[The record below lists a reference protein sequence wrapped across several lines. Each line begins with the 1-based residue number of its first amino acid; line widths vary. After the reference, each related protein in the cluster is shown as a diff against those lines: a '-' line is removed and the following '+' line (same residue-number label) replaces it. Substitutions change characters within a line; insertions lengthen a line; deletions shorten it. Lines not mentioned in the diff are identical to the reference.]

1 MDSLREALAAW
12 ADIVG
17 AANVSAEDALLRAW
31 SAATYATGTTVAAV
45 LRPADRDELAACLRV
60 AARFSVAVYP
70 VSCGKNWGLGS
81 RCPTRDGSVVID
93 LGRMNA
99 ITGFDEAM
107 AWVEVEPGVTF
118 RQLHTFLAE
127 RGSRLFASVTGSSP
141 DASVLGNA
149 LERGDGSGPLGD
161 RCAHVC
167 GLEAVLSTGEVV
179 RTGFARHGDSPL
191 AHVHRWG
198 LGPSLEGLLAQSN
211 LAVVTRMTVWL
222 TPLPHSIQA
231 FRFTLDDDARLAGLV
246 DALRSLRLD
255 GTLRAPVGLWNDLR
269 VLSTTLPRPA
279 VTPDGPRWYGL
290 AGLYAATELQGRA
303 HREHV
308 AATLAPHV
316 DAWHAEERVG
326 DPVAGRELLWDAEP
340 AFGWLQ
346 GIPHEGS
353 LRSAYWAKS
362 FVPEQSLD
370 PDRDRCGVLWA
381 CAALPW
387 RGADVARVAAIVEP
401 VMKGHGFD
409 PMLAVVAPTERCAY
423 AVPSILYDRDVAG
436 ADGRAMA
443 CHDALMDAFAAEGY
457 LPHRLGVHAMG
468 RMAGWTDDSA
478 AVLGRVKRALD
489 PAGVIAPGRYEPRVS
504 SGDGGACGASLPP
517 SPPSEPA
524 AG

>member
-1 MDSLREALAAW
+1 MDALREALSAW
-12 ADIVG
+12 ADLVG
-17 AANVSAEDALLRAW
+17 TANISDDVATLRAYA
-31 SAATYATGTTVAAV
+31 AATYATGTSVAAV
-45 LRPADRDELAACLRV
+45 LQPANRDELAACLRV
-60 AARFSVAVYP
+60 AARLRIAVYP
-70 VSCGKNWGLGS
+70 VSCGKSWGLGS
-81 RCPTRDGSVVID
+81 RCPTRDGSVVVD

-118 RQLHTFLAE
+118 RQLHAFLTE
-127 RGSRLFASVTGSSP
+127 RQSRLFASVTGSSP
-141 DASVLGNA
+141 EASVLGNA
-149 LERGDGSGPLGD
+149 LERGDGTGPLGD
-161 RCAHVC
+161 RFAHVC

-179 RTGFARHGDSPL
+179 RTGFARHGELPL
-191 AHVHRWG
+191 AHVNRWG

-222 TPLPHSIQA
+222 SPLPRSIQA
-231 FRFTLDDDARLAGLV
+231 FRFTLRDDAGLPGLV

-269 VLSTTLPRPA
+269 VLSTAPQRPP
-279 VTPDGPRWYGL
+279 VTRDGPRWYGL
-290 AGLYAATELQGRA
+290 AGLYAATALQGRA

-308 AATLAPHV
+308 AATLAAHV

-326 DPVAGRELLWDAEP
+326 DPVAGRELLWEAEP

-346 GIPHEGS
+346 GVPHEGS

-362 FVPEQSLD
+362 FVPERSLD

-381 CAALPW
+381 CAALPL
-387 RGADVARVAAIVEP
+387 RGSDVGRVAALVEP
-401 VMKGHGFD
+401 TMVAHGFD
-409 PMLAVVAPTERCAY
+409 PMLAVVMPTERCAY
-423 AVPSILYDRDVAG
+423 AVPSILYDRDVEG
-436 ADGRAMA
+436 ADARALR

-468 RMAGWTDDSA
+468 RGLGWTDDSA

-489 PAGVIAPGRYEPRVS
+489 PAGVIAPGRYEAGVS
-504 SGDGGACGASLPP
+504 SGDGGAPGASSPP
-517 SPPSEPA
+517 SPPSEPP